1 MRRSFPWIL
10 LVIPLWAASPSLGEA
25 PSPAPTPIPRLE
37 TYVMASQVDSLL
49 STPEGLEKALRTF
62 QEIGI
67 TKIYL
72 ESLRCGYKSN
82 LEILQQARDFFQ
94 KNNIEVSGGIT
105 TAAGEG
111 FGVTS
116 NESPLW
122 LNYQDSKT
130 LEDLA
135 EHLDSVAPL
144 FNEIMIDDFL
154 ATDDTSPASVEAKGN
169 RSWSEYRMLLM
180 DTVAVRAIRAPA
192 RLRNPAIRFILK
204 FPQWYDR
211 FHLFGYDV
219 TAAPRLFERIWV
231 GTETRNPDTPRYAY
245 VMPTEGYINF
255 RWLATLGKGKTAG
268 AWYDFGDC
276 TPDLYRMQ
284 AFQSVLAGA
293 RELVLFEA
301 GSLIDKNP
309 CLDGLLPRR
318 DALYALGS
326 ILDTRVPMGIQAYKP
341 PHSDGSDPDG
351 AANLYVYDYLAALG
365 LAPLPVSQIPARPA
379 CVFLP
384 RQAAADP
391 DILPRISALLD
402 TGASVILTPDFLA
415 RFNDTELLVK
425 AGFTEPI
432 RLDQPPVEIHR
443 VWTGGQEIACAPGA
457 IQLRPVPRPRLAKI
471 LCAGLSDNRQIPIL
485 TKQPAGK
492 GMLYVLNLQTFAHE
506 EFAPGRELFLPP
518 RPLTL
523 RNWPE
528 AIVTR
533 IRHEFLP
540 LFGLEMEGPNNVGVY
555 LYEDG
560 LTVLANFSE
569 QPVQCV
575 LRDTRKPGVA
585 FRLAGEFPHAPKTSL
600 ENFPT
605 STTVT
610 LAPWEL
616 AVVERARGQ

>member
-1 MRRSFPWIL
+1 M
-10 LVIPLWAASPSLGEA
+10 LVFSVGAVDSSRGEE
-25 PSPAPTPIPRLE
+25 PNPAPAPIPRLE
-37 TYVMASQVDSLL
+37 TYMMASQVDSLL
-49 STPEGLEKALRTF
+49 STAEGLEKALQTF

-82 LEILQQARDFFQ
+82 RDVLQKARDFFQ
-94 KNNIEVSGGIT
+94 TNNIEVSGGIT

-111 FGVTS
+111 FGVAS
-116 NESPLW
+116 NETPLW

-135 EHLDSVAPL
+135 EHLDSIAPL

-154 ATDDTSPASVEAKGN
+154 ATDDTSPASVEARGN

-219 TAAPRLFERIWV
+219 TSAPRLFERIWV
-231 GTETRNPDTPRYAY
+231 GTETRNPDTPRYGY

-255 RWLATLGKGKTAG
+255 RWLSTLGKGKTAG

-301 GSLIDKNP
+301 GSLIEKNP
-309 CLDGLLPRR
+309 CLEGLLPRR
-318 DALYALGS
+318 DALYALGA
-326 ILDTRVPMGIQAYKP
+326 ILDARAPVGIQAYKP

-351 AANLYVYDYLAALG
+351 AANLYVYDYLATLG
-365 LAPLPVSQIPARPA
+365 LAPLPAAQIPARPA

-391 DILPRISALLD
+391 DILPRISTLLD
-402 TGASVILTPDFLA
+402 AGASVILTPDFLA
-415 RFNDTELLVK
+415 RFNGTDLLVK

-443 VWTGGQEIACAPGA
+443 LWTGGQEFPCEPGQ
-457 IQLRPVPRPRLAKI
+457 IQLRPVPTPRLAKI
-471 LCAGLSDNRQIPIL
+471 LCAGISDNRQIPIL

-492 GMLYVLNLQTFAHE
+492 GILYVLNLQTFQHE
-506 EFAPGRELFLPP
+506 EFAPGRELFLAP

-523 RNWPE
+523 GNWPE

-555 LYEDG
+555 LYDDG
-560 LTVLANFSE
+560 LAVLANFNA

-575 LRDTRKPGVA
+575 LRDSRKPAAA
-585 FRLAGEFPHAPKTSL
+585 FRLVDGFPHAPKTSL
-600 ENFPT
+600 DNLAN
-605 STTVT
+605 STLVT

-616 AVVERARGQ
+616 VVVQREAGH